1 MIDVKKLER
10 LEAAVV
16 SAPWQHDGVGGLTL
30 RDGSDSHLVEHGDLL
45 VAARNALPAFLRVVN
60 ALHAWDCAMGDF
72 QQEQA
77 ERERRGERISMDWS
91 LKRCGEV
98 QDKLD
103 EAMAILR
110 AEFSFEEKP

>member
-1 MIDVKKLER
+1 MIYVKELER
-10 LEAAVV
+10 LEREAQP
-16 SAPWQHDGVGGLTL
+16 APWQHDGVGGLTL
-30 RDGSDSHLVEHGDLL
+30 RDGSDSHLVEHGNLL
-45 VAARNALPAFLRVVN
+45 VAARNALPALLRIVN

-77 ERERRGERISMDWS
+77 ERERRGEVISMEWS

-103 EAMAILR
+103 DAVALLR
-110 AEFSFEEKP
+110 LQFSFEEK